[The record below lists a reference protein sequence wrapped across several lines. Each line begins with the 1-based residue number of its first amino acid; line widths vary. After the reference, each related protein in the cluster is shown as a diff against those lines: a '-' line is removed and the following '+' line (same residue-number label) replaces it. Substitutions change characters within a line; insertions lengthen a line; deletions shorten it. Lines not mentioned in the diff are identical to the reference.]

1 MIYLLFTAFFICYLL
16 IGMAIFKID
25 IDHGSVILTPYCFE
39 NAGFELYFLMHATI
53 WPVLLLIMLFR
64 LPKLIKTNKKQV
76 I

>member
-1 MIYLLFTAFFICYLL
+1 MIYLLFTAFFMCYLL

-39 NAGFELYFLMHATI
+39 NAGFELYFLMYATI

-64 LPKLIKTNKKQV
+64 LPKLIKIVKNK
-76 I
+76 

>member
-39 NAGFELYFLMHATI
+39 NAGFELYFLMYATI
-53 WPVLLLIMLFR
+53 WPVLLAITIIR
-64 LPKLIKTNKKQV
+64 LPKLIEIVKNK
-76 I
+76 